1 MILESW
7 DPHMIFYVK
16 IELKSKLHI
25 TDCDGS
31 ITHDKLYWTSKIKFF
46 KDKKPIFK
54 KIESYREEE
63 KKKKKTTSWCKGK
76 GLYSITNP
84 IDMPIT
90 INTYSFQEKGT
101 NTSSLFQDR
110 RRKILYYNFERERW
124 KSI

>member
-1 MILESW
+1 
-7 DPHMIFYVK
+7 MIFYVK

-63 KKKKKTTSWCKGK
+63 KKKKKLPLDAKVRAFIQSQT
-76 GLYSITNP
+76 LSIC
-84 IDMPIT
+84 
-90 INTYSFQEKGT
+90 
-101 NTSSLFQDR
+101 
-110 RRKILYYNFERERW
+110 
-124 KSI
+124 